1 MKKTLLFISAL
12 LLSSVLFTSSVCAES
27 ESEYDEAIIEMLQ
40 LSFEAAE
47 YCKIEKIE
55 TGFIVRFAMDGVYAS
70 VQLAKIGLE
79 DLADWKPMI
88 VQKFCELSKLT
99 YDFLISY
106 EIENANIVLVLMD
119 DLEYKTPFLIVLNGD
134 VIYDVLAD

>member
-12 LLSSVLFTSSVCAES
+12 LLSIILFTSSVCAES

-40 LSFEAAE
+40 LSFEKAE

-55 TGFIVRFAMDGVYAS
+55 TGFIVRYAIDGVYAS
-70 VQLAKIGLE
+70 VQLAKIGLK
-79 DLADWKPMI
+79 DLDGWKSLV
-88 VQKFCELSKLT
+88 VQNICEVCKLA
-99 YDFLISY
+99 YDILISY